1 MEHLK
6 ELRKEKGLLQRDVAD
21 FLGVDRTTY
30 VKYETGANEPDIE
43 VIKKLADFFGVSTD
57 YLLGKTVYFPNISHA
72 SASDTPDCLRISPED
87 QQALYRTMLK
97 SIQEHGINSGI
108 ASIRAGVSPTLLG
121 RLKDGRLIM
130 VSRLELLYLAKFL
143 ELPDDALHQIETFPA
158 LEEKYA
164 KFYRKLHDQV
174 DRIDPDDVETV
185 SEFLEF
191 LAKKRKAQPRP

>member
-6 ELRKEKGLLQRDVAD
+6 ELRKEKGLRQRDVAD

-30 VKYETGANEPDIE
+30 VKYETGANEPDID

-57 YLLGKTVYFPNISHA
+57 YLLGKTVYFPNISYS
-72 SASDTPDCLRISPED
+72 SASNAPDCLRISPED
-87 QQALYRTMLK
+87 QRALYRTMLK

-108 ASIRAGVSPTLLG
+108 ASIRAGVPSTLLG

-130 VSRLELLYLAKFL
+130 VSRLELLCLARFL
-143 ELPDDALHQIETFPA
+143 ELPDETLHQIETFPA

-164 KFYRKLHDQV
+164 EFYRKLHDQV
-174 DRIDPDDVETV
+174 DCIDPDDVETV

-191 LAKKRKAQPRP
+191 LAEKRKTQPRP